1 MFYQLVVQHH
11 HHEELFFLILYSC
24 GSFDNFYIIIVK
36 MSFCLLKKTIDEGD
50 TVVIYLTPRQM
61 YRVKVDRDEVFQT
74 RLGAL
79 RLEELIGKPY
89 GSRIQCSKGHVLVL
103 DMTPEIWTLLLPHR
117 TQILYGPDISMIL
130 MNLQLRSGSLV
141 IEAGT
146 GSGSLSH
153 SIARTIAPNGK
164 LFTFDFH
171 EKRVEIA
178 KKEFREHGI
187 DSIVNVQQ
195 RDVCTEGFQFLE
207 PLKFDAVFLD
217 LPNPWEAIESAQRV
231 LKSGGKICC
240 FSPCI
245 EQVQRSCQTL
255 AKLNFLDIET
265 IECVLRP
272 YEIRKA
278 SYEKLKF
285 CDNLFERS
293 DSVNDELFPKILD
306 HSDDQDQCS
315 VNEDFEHIDDNGIN
329 GTNKRLRTMDEKD
342 IDKDLN
348 QKSEKDDKTIKE
360 NRLINYWVTYMNTEV
375 TGHSGFLTFATNFIF

>member
-1 MFYQLVVQHH
+1 
-11 HHEELFFLILYSC
+11 
-24 GSFDNFYIIIVK
+24 
-36 MSFCLLKKTIDEGD
+36 
-50 TVVIYLTPRQM
+50 
-61 YRVKVDRDEVFQT
+61 EVFQT

-89 GSRIQCSKGHVLVL
+89 GSRIQCSKGNVIVL

-178 KKEFREHGI
+178 RKEFREHKI

-195 RDVCTEGFQFLE
+195 RDVCNEGFQCLE
-207 PLKFDAVFLD
+207 PLKVDAVFLD

-231 LKSGGKICC
+231 LKNGGKICC

-245 EQVQRSCQTL
+245 EQVQRSCQML

-285 CDNLFERS
+285 CDTAK
-293 DSVNDELFPKILD
+293 DELFPNHQPNQNDK
-306 HSDDQDQCS
+306 CS
-315 VNEDFEHIDDNGIN
+315 TNEDHTHIDNDNAIN
-329 GTNKRLRTMDEKD
+329 DTNKRLRILDEEKND
-342 IDKDLN
+342 D
-348 QKSEKDDKTIKE
+348 QKSENDEKIVKDNE
-360 NRLINYWVTYMNTEV
+360 VINYWVTYMNTEI
-375 TGHSGFLTFATNFIF
+375 TGHSGFLTFATNFIC